1 VDRIELTPL
10 RWDLKRLD
18 EILEAANGYWS
29 YEEHF
34 EQMVEECAELI
45 VALQKRKRALKMQIC
60 GKDEIDDIRRELA
73 DVLIMAAQL
82 TKMLGDGSINKF
94 IDSKGDKTVS
104 LMENGLR

>member
-1 VDRIELTPL
+1 
-10 RWDLKRLD
+10 
-18 EILEAANGYWS
+18 
-29 YEEHF
+29 
-34 EQMVEECAELI
+34 
-45 VALQKRKRALKMQIC
+45 MQIC